1 MSGIHER
8 LNIKVPIWS
17 AGMGIGIAGA
27 ALTSTVSNAGGLGV
41 LGLGALQPGVMQ
53 GLIAE
58 TRALTRRAFGVNIIL
73 PMLQPGQIETCY
85 DERVPLMVLFWG
97 DPEPYVRDA
106 HKRDMLVV
114 AQCGDVEEAVIA
126 AEAGVDGVIVQGTE
140 AGGHVKATR
149 PLADV
154 VTATVRELGKL
165 PVIASG
171 GIATGADIARAL
183 KLGASAV
190 SMGTRFLAT
199 DESMVLDSYKDMLT
213 RAHSHDTVLTKLF
226 DQGWPDAA
234 HRVLRNQ
241 AYADWEAAGCPSPGE
256 RPDEGAVIGRLAI
269 GDEPQ
274 DLPRYTVTPPL
285 LQFDGDLEEAALY
298 CGESCDRID
307 TIRAAGDVMDTLIE
321 ELKKA
326 MQG

>member
-1 MSGIHER
+1 MSRIHER

-17 AGMGIGIAGA
+17 AGMGLGIAGA

-41 LGLGALQPGVMQ
+41 LGLGGLQASVMQ
-53 GLIAE
+53 DLIAE
-58 TRALTRRAFGVNIIL
+58 TRALTRRAFGVNIIM
-73 PMLQPGQIETCY
+73 PMMQPGQIETCY

-106 HKRDMLVV
+106 HKRDMLVI

-171 GIATGADIARAL
+171 GIATGADVARAL

-190 SMGTRFLAT
+190 SIGTRFLAS
-199 DESMVLDSYKDMLT
+199 DESRVLDSYKDMLT
-213 RAHSHDTVLTKLF
+213 RAHSKDTVLTKLF

-241 AYADWEAAGCPSPGE
+241 AYADWEAAGCPEPGA
-256 RPDEGAVIGRLAI
+256 RPDEGAVIGHLAA
-269 GDEPQ
+269 GDEPLE
-274 DLPRYTVTPPL
+274 LPRYTVTPPL
-285 LQFDGDLEEAALY
+285 LNFEGDLEEAALY

-307 TIRAAGDVMDTLIE
+307 AIRSTGEVMETLIE
-321 ELKKA
+321 ELQQA
-326 MQG
+326 MQA

>member
-1 MSGIHER
+1 MSSIHER

-27 ALTSTVSNAGGLGV
+27 TLTSTVSNAGGLGV
-41 LGLGALQPGVMQ
+41 LGLGSLEPGVMHD
-53 GLIAE
+53 LIAQ
-58 TRALTRRAFGVNIIL
+58 TRKLTGRAFGVNIIL
-73 PMLQPGQIETCY
+73 PMLRAGQIETCF

-97 DPEPYVRDA
+97 DPEPYIADA
-106 HKRDMLVV
+106 HKRDILVV
-114 AQCGDVEEAVIA
+114 AQCGDVEEAVLA

-154 VTATVRELGKL
+154 VTETVRELGSL

-199 DESMVLDSYKDMLT
+199 RESMVLDSYKAMLT
-213 RAHSHDTVLTKLF
+213 RARSADTVLTKLF

-241 AYADWEAAGCPSPGE
+241 AYADWEAAGCPEPGK
-256 RPDEGAVIGRLAI
+256 RPDEGAVIGRLALA
-269 GDEPQ
+269 DEPL

-285 LQFDGDLEEAALY
+285 LQFEGDLEETALY

-307 TIRAAGDVMDTLIE
+307 SIEAAEDIMNTLIE
-321 ELKKA
+321 ELKDA
-326 MQG
+326 LQA